1 MKLPKSIKT
10 IEVVDYKPKGFK
22 AVLVSLSNSEVHV
35 YKEKYLV
42 DVIKTPD
49 VVTGM
54 RFGRFGREDG
64 ALVMTT
70 SGEYPYHIYIAI
82 FSFSKHSFN

>member
-1 MKLPKSIKT
+1 MWTVKVPKSITT

-22 AVLVSLSNSEVHV
+22 AVLVALSNSEVHV

-42 DVIKTPD
+42 DVITTSD

-70 SGEYPYHIYIAI
+70 SGKL
-82 FSFSKHSFN
+82 FGWLFWV

>member
-1 MKLPKSIKT
+1 MKVPKSITT

-22 AVLVSLSNSEVHV
+22 AVLVALSNSEVHV

-70 SGEYPYHIYIAI
+70 SGKSRLQLRLLYIAAN
-82 FSFSKHSFN
+82 KV

>member
-1 MKLPKSIKT
+1 M
-10 IEVVDYKPKGFK
+10 VDYKPKGFK

-70 SGEYPYHIYIAI
+70 SGEYPYCI
-82 FSFSKHSFN
+82 FSVIIISYHHNQIFD